1 MENPLLDP
9 PSQATATADQISPP
23 APNLLL
29 ADRTEL
35 AVMTQRL
42 NSAASWF
49 YVLAGLSVVNSLIA
63 AFGGTLRFIFGLG
76 ITSVMDA
83 VVSGMNIG
91 AAGKIINFVFTLAM
105 VGLFVV
111 FGYLSKKGYHWAFV
125 IGMVIYLLDGLL
137 LLLVSDYLGAA
148 FHAYVLFRLYQG
160 LAASRKLSEL
170 KQGASAI

>member
-1 MENPLLDP
+1 MENPLPDP
-9 PSQATATADQISPP
+9 QSQATATADQILPP
-23 APNLLL
+23 APNLLP
-29 ADRTEL
+29 ADQTEL
-35 AVMTQRL
+35 AVMAQRL

-63 AFGGTLRFIFGLG
+63 TFGGTLRFIFGLG

-83 VVSGMNIG
+83 VVAGMKVG
-91 AAGKIINFVFTLAM
+91 AAGNIINFVFTLAM

-125 IGMVIYLLDGLL
+125 VGMVIYLLDGLL

-160 LAASRKLSEL
+160 LAASRKLGEL
-170 KQGASAI
+170 RQSASAI

>member
-1 MENPLLDP
+1 MENPLPDP
-9 PSQATATADQISPP
+9 QSPVTATAGQISPP
-23 APNLLL
+23 APNLLP
-29 ADRTEL
+29 ADQTEL
-35 AVMTQRL
+35 AVMTRRL

-63 AFGGTLRFIFGLG
+63 TFGGTLRFIFGLG

-83 VVSGMNIG
+83 VVAGMNVG
-91 AAGKIINFVFTLAM
+91 AAGNIINFIFTLAM

-125 IGMVIYLLDGLL
+125 VGMAVYLLDGLL

-170 KQGASAI
+170 RQIQA

>member
-1 MENPLLDP
+1 
-9 PSQATATADQISPP
+9 
-23 APNLLL
+23 
-29 ADRTEL
+29 
-35 AVMTQRL
+35 
-42 NSAASWF
+42 
-49 YVLAGLSVVNSLIA
+49 
-63 AFGGTLRFIFGLG
+63 
-76 ITSVMDA
+76 
-83 VVSGMNIG
+83 
-91 AAGKIINFVFTLAM
+91 M